1 MDEVKI
7 TQFSTNMLWIKYIVL
22 SMAYMYQ
29 EQEEVGA
36 AEVNASSQQYQAL
49 VTSW

>member
-29 EQEEVGA
+29 EEVGA